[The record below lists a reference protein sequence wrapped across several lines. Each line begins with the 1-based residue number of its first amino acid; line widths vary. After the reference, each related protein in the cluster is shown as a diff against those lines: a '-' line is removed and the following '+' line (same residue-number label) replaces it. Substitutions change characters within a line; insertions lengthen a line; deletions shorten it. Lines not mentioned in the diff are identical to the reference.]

1 MRRWSSGMTTAFQA
15 VCPGDLRFCLKSG
28 NSNGLMAQKVPAGA
42 LNFKMDAKTVKKELE
57 ELGKKYNL
65 HIKELDKE
73 LELIDTLAKR
83 REFPE
88 FPLRI
93 IRRRLVDI
101 HLLWIN
107 YLHSFIFPNPQSI
120 VIIKEAEAFDDKE
133 KDEIYKLMVKFAKAT
148 RESVVFEIKRDD
160 EKEAE
165 FIKTSFENF
174 KKIKKQLEPFAE
186 KNIEFWRKE
195 SEKDNE

>member
-1 MRRWSSGMTTAFQA
+1 
-15 VCPGDLRFCLKSG
+15 
-28 NSNGLMAQKVPAGA
+28 
-42 LNFKMDAKTVKKELE
+42 MDAKTVKKELE

-120 VIIKEAEAFDDKE
+120 VVIKEAEAFDDKE